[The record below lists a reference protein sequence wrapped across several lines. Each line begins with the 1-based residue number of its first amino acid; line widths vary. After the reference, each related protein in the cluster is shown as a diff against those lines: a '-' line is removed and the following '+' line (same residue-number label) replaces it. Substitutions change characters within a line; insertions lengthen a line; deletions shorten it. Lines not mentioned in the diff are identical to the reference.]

1 MGHPMGSIS
10 DAVTLRK
17 RKFDVDEYH
26 RLGEAGILGRG
37 ERVELIDGELV
48 ELAPIGGEHATI
60 VSRLNMILA
69 RQCDSSQIV
78 HVQNPLRL
86 DRTSEPQPDLVLA
99 RLIPGFRDVPNFK
112 DALLVIEVA
121 DSTYHYDRKIKAP
134 LYARAGVP
142 ELWIVDCQNRCVEV
156 HEDAKSD
163 GYEKVTV
170 ADDTA
175 ALVPRLAENIQVRLA
190 DLWN

>member
-1 MGHPMGSIS
+1 MGSIS

-26 RLGEAGILGRG
+26 RLGDAGILN
-37 ERVELIDGELV
+37 EDDRVELIEGELV
-48 ELAPIGGEHATI
+48 EMAPIGGEHATV
-60 VSRLNMILA
+60 VSALTMILV
-69 RQCDSSQIV
+69 RQCDPSQLV

-99 RLIPGFRDVPNFK
+99 RYVRGARDVPNFK
-112 DALLVIEVA
+112 DALLVIEVS
-121 DSTYHYDRKIKAP
+121 DSTYQYDRKIKAP

-142 ELWIVDCQNRCVEV
+142 ELWIVDCQNKRVEV
-156 HEDAKSD
+156 HSLAKN
-163 GYEKVTV
+163 GEYENVSI
-170 ADDTA
+170 ADETA
-175 ALVPRLAENIQVRLA
+175 TLSPQLAANIRVRLA